1 MIELGA
7 IPIRGLDSV
16 REARKKIW
24 RLAASLQLDE
34 VSAARLAV
42 ITSEMGRL
50 LQRLGNDPRITV
62 AANFEGADAG
72 LMLGFESK
80 GAIGESAHLPQF
92 FDRVQTYVG
101 DDDYRGVRG
110 LKRFRGLV
118 THPGDQFLAAQ
129 RELIQRPS
137 RGELLL
143 EVQEKNKALER
154 HSAELEGKVA
164 ERTAE
169 LRVAKEVAEAA
180 TEARSM
186 FLANMSHE
194 IRTPLNG
201 IIGFATL
208 AQRTELT
215 PQQQAYLHKI
225 QISSNALLSLINDIL
240 DFSKIEAGKLDIE
253 YVDFQLQAVL
263 EELADLFADRVA
275 EKDIELLIARDSDV
289 PSALIGDPLRLRQ
302 ILINLLSNALK
313 FTETGDILV
322 KVQSLDQTRSRA
334 RLRFSVRDSGI
345 GIPENKLGTLFDSF
359 TQADGSTTRKYGG
372 TGLGLAICKQLA
384 ELMGGGIHADS
395 EPGKGSTFWF
405 ELPFERQAPEQE
417 KSYRLSVDLR
427 GQRALV
433 TDDNR
438 MGREILSETMLS
450 FGFEVGTAADG
461 EEALAQLHAAVD
473 EGRPYDLVLMDWK
486 MPGMDGIE
494 TSRRIRATPEFR
506 DIPIVM
512 VTAFGREHEREQG
525 EGIGIDA
532 FLTKP
537 VQQSV
542 LFDTLMLVFEQAS
555 GEKGTARAM
564 VTRKSARAVGL
575 HGAHLL
581 LAEDNLINQEV
592 AMGILSAEGIGVD
605 LANNGREAVDMAGR
619 KRYDAVLMDMQM
631 PEMDGYEAARRIRAD
646 AALADLPIIA
656 MTAHAMEGDRKKCL
670 EAGMNDYVTKP
681 IDTKQLFDVLGKWV
695 SVAAE
700 PIEGAAP
707 EPRAQAPATAEMP
720 SLPGFDPVDALKR
733 LGGNER
739 LYRKLLADMARN
751 HSRDCEQIQEA
762 LKAGDPGAARHIAH
776 TLKGIAGN
784 LSAEEVHEAA
794 AAMESVLISMAE
806 GAEGV
811 DAEDRLAKLAQAMG
825 RAVDNIRSMLPQPS
839 ESVQAQ
845 PVASVSAPELDKTQ
859 ITEIARQVKEA
870 AEDGDVDEVTQAIEL
885 LPAGSEHRNR
895 FMAMADDFDFDG
907 LVESATELEQA

>member
-1 MIELGA
+1 L
-7 IPIRGLDSV
+7 PR
-16 REARKKIW
+16 RW
-24 RLAASLQLDE
+24 RRPQ
-34 VSAARLAV
+34 
-42 ITSEMGRL
+42 
-50 LQRLGNDPRITV
+50 PR
-62 AANFEGADAG
+62 
-72 LMLGFESK
+72 
-80 GAIGESAHLPQF
+80 
-92 FDRVQTYVG
+92 RV
-101 DDDYRGVRG
+101 
-110 LKRFRGLV
+110 
-118 THPGDQFLAAQ
+118 
-129 RELIQRPS
+129 
-137 RGELLL
+137 
-143 EVQEKNKALER
+143 
-154 HSAELEGKVA
+154 
-164 ERTAE
+164 
-169 LRVAKEVAEAA
+169 
-180 TEARSM
+180 
-186 FLANMSHE
+186 
-194 IRTPLNG
+194 
-201 IIGFATL
+201 GFATL

-564 VTRKSARAVGL
+564 VTRKSARVVGL

-592 AMGILSAEGIGVD
+592 AVGILSAEGIGVD

-720 SLPGFDPVDALKR
+720 SLPGFDPVDALQR

-784 LSAEEVHEAA
+784 LSAAEVHETA

-825 RAVDNIRSMLPQPS
+825 RAVDNIRSMPPQPS
-839 ESVQAQ
+839 ESVQAK
-845 PVASVSAPELDKTQ
+845 PVEGVSAPELDKTQ
-859 ITEIARQVKEA
+859 IAEIARQVKEA

-885 LPAGSEHRNR
+885 LPAGSEHRTG

-907 LVESATELEQA
+907 LVESATELEQVCTGRG